1 MMKINQS
8 TVALQSQHAS
18 AQFRSSQ
25 TSLRAWVG
33 ETRPDFEG
41 RASAQRMAAGVSLS
55 LSGSARAHL
64 AQRQAQS
71 APAGKTDAL
80 SGDADSLQNDPRL
93 RLLMDM
99 FEAITGRRMKVFDA
113 RELQRQAGDNVA
125 PAPAATS
132 AADASAPPE
141 RAGWGL
147 EFDSHTLRAELET
160 TRVAAEGVVQTAD
173 GQTIAFSLQLEM
185 SRAYVEETSVSLRE
199 GDAVRKDP
207 LVINFDGSGAQ
218 LTDMQF
224 AFDLDVDGQR
234 ENIAFVSS
242 GSGFLALDK
251 NGDGKVNDG
260 AELFGARS
268 GNGFADLAQYD
279 QDGNQ
284 WIDENDAVY
293 NQLRVW
299 QKDASGQDSMRTL
312 AQAGVGALHLGQVAS
327 PFSINTATN
336 QSLGLVRSS
345 GVFLYESGQAGAL
358 QQLDLTTQ
366 PLKA

>member
-1 MMKINQS
+1 
-8 TVALQSQHAS
+8 
-18 AQFRSSQ
+18 
-25 TSLRAWVG
+25 
-33 ETRPDFEG
+33 
-41 RASAQRMAAGVSLS
+41 
-55 LSGSARAHL
+55 
-64 AQRQAQS
+64 
-71 APAGKTDAL
+71 
-80 SGDADSLQNDPRL
+80 
-93 RLLMDM
+93 
-99 FEAITGRRMKVFDA
+99 
-113 RELQRQAGDNVA
+113 
-125 PAPAATS
+125 
-132 AADASAPPE
+132 
-141 RAGWGL
+141 
-147 EFDSHTLRAELET
+147 
-160 TRVAAEGVVQTAD
+160 
-173 GQTIAFSLQLEM
+173 M

-293 NQLRVW
+293 NQLRIW
-299 QKDASGQDSMRTL
+299 QKDASGQDSLRTL

-366 PLKA
+366 PLQA